1 MNNFEGKIPK
11 FNLQGTKD
19 HIDLLN
25 DIKLLSYKNQKQTRY
40 SSLVKYHILVSVD
53 ALTKFTTFALLS
65 NKDQDSLATG
75 LKIIAAQSGS
85 PRIWMSDRE
94 SSVVS
99 IAKHGSWISFEN
111 GLASQ
116 GGVTIQFCPA
126 PGSSHQNHSSVERKI
141 QSIKECLGSLDL
153 TKTPMDSVMLQN
165 KLFLIA
171 DSLNN
176 IPLTCRIRPPDR
188 KTLGCAITD
197 FITPAS
203 LCGKEHRRTTS
214 HIHL

>member
-1 MNNFEGKIPK
+1 MQILNCHELVSAIIKSCNPCQKALEATVNNFEGKIPK

-19 HIDLLN
+19 HHSVVYIDLLN

-65 NKDQDSLATG
+65 NKDQDSLTTG

-94 SSVVS
+94 SSIVS

-126 PGSSHQNHSSVERKI
+126 PGSIYKGVPWKSGSHQNTN
-141 QSIKECLGSLDL
+141 G
-153 TKTPMDSVMLQN
+153 
-165 KLFLIA
+165 
-171 DSLNN
+171 
-176 IPLTCRIRPPDR
+176 
-188 KTLGCAITD
+188 
-197 FITPAS
+197 
-203 LCGKEHRRTTS
+203 
-214 HIHL
+214 